1 MFGVPQL
8 NSKNTQVKTDLQ
20 SKWYVYTYICFLK
33 HFKTR
38 RTLYFPTKTV
48 HKT

>member
-1 MFGVPQL
+1 MFSVPQL

-20 SKWYVYTYICFLK
+20 SKCYVYTYFCFLK

-38 RTLYFPTKTV
+38 TLYFPTKIV